1 MTAEPTL
8 PDPPSA
14 GPADP
19 GPVRRRPAAV
29 ARGAAAGLAVIVP
42 VSVAVEAL
50 DRGGREGSPW
60 LLVPFAAVL
69 GAYFLAGR
77 VAARRADVAP
87 VLHGIAAGLTA
98 FGAWLV
104 LRTAVPAVRGE
115 EVGFGTRAV
124 LTNALLAG
132 AFAALGATTGEPARR
147 DADARPASGRG

>member
-1 MTAEPTL
+1 M
-8 PDPPSA
+8 S
-14 GPADP
+14 
-19 GPVRRRPAAV
+19 RRSAAV
-29 ARGAAAGLAVIVP
+29 ARGTGAGLAVIVP
-42 VSVAVEAL
+42 VSVAVEIL

-77 VAARRADVAP
+77 IAARRADAAP

-104 LRTAVPAVRGE
+104 LRVAVPVVRGDE
-115 EVGFGTRAV
+115 IGFGTRAV

-132 AFAALGATTGEPARR
+132 AFAAFGATTGAPARR
-147 DADARPASGRG
+147 DADPRHAPGRG